1 MTIEEARVRVAEQTD
16 PEIYDIASARANPRV
31 SGAFAIP
38 LSDSP
43 LSLFYVYG
51 SQVIAVFLADPGNL
65 GLSID

>member
-1 MTIEEARVRVAEQTD
+1 MTIAEARVRVADQTD

-43 LSLFYVYG
+43 LNLFYAYG
-51 SQVIAVFLADPGNL
+51 SRVIAVFLADPA
-65 GLSID
+65 SDADAI

>member
-1 MTIEEARVRVAEQTD
+1 MTIKEARARAAKQTD

-43 LSLFYVYG
+43 LSLFCAYG
-51 SQVIAVFLADPGNL
+51 THQVIAVFLADPA
-65 GLSID
+65 SDAI